1 MDTKQEVLK
10 ELTRYN
16 FKATD
21 KEVKS
26 IVWLIE
32 MEDQSLEEAIN
43 SVFADRYM
51 DADDIDLDC

>member
-10 ELTRYN
+10 ELTRCN

-21 KEVKS
+21 KEISS

-43 SVFADRYM
+43 SVFEDRYM
-51 DADDIDLDC
+51 DADDIDLDY